1 MKEKQR
7 LRQEGLQ
14 LMREIAPTEKL
25 RIEHRLAS
33 FLFASA
39 VWEQANTIGLTMAL
53 PHEWDTTKIIQQA
66 WLEKKKVCVPL
77 TLENRGMQ
85 FYYVE
90 SYNQLT
96 DSAFQIKEPV
106 PDRCTPAFK
115 DDIDLLLVPGLL
127 FDKSGYRIGYGGGY
141 YDRYIADYRHKTI
154 ALASSNQLRQ
164 SLPIDPYDQR
174 VELLLTDAGFVDLT
188 E

>member
-1 MKEKQR
+1 MEEKQR

-14 LMREIAPTEKL
+14 LLREISPTEKL
-25 RIEHRLAS
+25 RVEHQLAS
-33 FLFASA
+33 FLFSSA
-39 VWEQANTIGLTMAL
+39 VWKCANTIGLTMAL

-66 WLEKKKVCVPL
+66 WLEKKNVCVPL
-77 TLENRGMQ
+77 TLENREMQ

-96 DSAFQIKEPV
+96 DGAFQIKEPV
-106 PDRCTPAFK
+106 PDLCTPAFK
-115 DDIDLLLVPGLL
+115 NDIDLLLVPGLL

-141 YDRYIADYRHKTI
+141 YDRYIADFPHTTI
-154 ALASSNQLRQ
+154 ALASSQQLRQ
-164 SLPIDPYDQR
+164 SLPVDPFDRR
-174 VELLLTDAGFVDLT
+174 VEYLLTDDGFIVLA